1 MIFLAVSRLA
11 AIIRKGCVVDW
22 GLVMRLV
29 GAVLLI
35 AGFGLC
41 ISIVWAAIGFI
52 AMAFGLIC
60 LLIAEEKTN
69 RARKLA
75 SSGALQT
82 QAFRHRNPKR

>member
-1 MIFLAVSRLA
+1 
-11 AIIRKGCVVDW
+11 VDW

-60 LLIAEEKTN
+60 LLIAEEKPT
-69 RARKLA
+69 ALA
-75 SSGALQT
+75 NW
-82 QAFRHRNPKR
+82 RHRAPCRPKH